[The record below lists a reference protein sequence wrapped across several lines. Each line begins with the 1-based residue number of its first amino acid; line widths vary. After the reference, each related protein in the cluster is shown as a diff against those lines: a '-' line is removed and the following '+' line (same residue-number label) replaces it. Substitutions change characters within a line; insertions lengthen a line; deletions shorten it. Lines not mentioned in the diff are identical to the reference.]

1 MIYNHDTNI
10 VTLTFFQLIE
20 KHVWVLLKDCSN
32 AHWDYL
38 KYKHKCYRVQ
48 IEHPLYIP
56 WCHSDGTTVY
66 CLSVNDKKQSS
77 VQSCYIS
84 LCTQQSQ
91 SAGKFSSHLGC
102 TGLISVIVL

>member
-56 WCHSDGTTVY
+56 
-66 CLSVNDKKQSS
+66 
-77 VQSCYIS
+77 
-84 LCTQQSQ
+84 
-91 SAGKFSSHLGC
+91 
-102 TGLISVIVL
+102 